1 MVNLTDY
8 SEEQLKEL
16 AFTDEERKELEHA
29 RSMPYVYDEDC
40 PEVTPERAVKFRRVN
55 SPRQISHRA

>member
-16 AFTDEERKELEHA
+16 AFTDEERKELERA

-40 PEVTPERAVKFRRVN
+40 PEVTPERAVKLRRVN
-55 SPRQISHRA
+55 PPRQISHRA

>member
-16 AFTDEERKELEHA
+16 AFTDEERKELERA

-55 SPRQISHRA
+55 PSRQFSHRA

>member
-16 AFTDEERKELEHA
+16 AFTDEERKELERA
-29 RSMPYVYDEDC
+29 RRSSY
-40 PEVTPERAVKFRRVN
+40 RRRVCG
-55 SPRQISHRA
+55 ISGPETTKNRYSE